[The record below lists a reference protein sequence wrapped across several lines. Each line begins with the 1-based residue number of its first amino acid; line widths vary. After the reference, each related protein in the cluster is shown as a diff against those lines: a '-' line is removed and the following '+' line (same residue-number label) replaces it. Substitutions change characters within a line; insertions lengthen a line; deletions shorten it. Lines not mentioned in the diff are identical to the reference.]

1 MTAVH
6 LQVVFCCAL
15 ALCAAYFAAKFL
27 ARHFDFNQGPGGTNY
42 KPSERERDPHDP
54 AKFGEGFA
62 TDPMGY

>member
-15 ALCAAYFAAKFL
+15 ALCAAHFAAKFL
-27 ARHFDFNQGPGGTNY
+27 TRHFDFNQGPGGPKY
-42 KPSERERDPHDP
+42 KPRELNFNDP

>member
-27 ARHFDFNQGPGGTNY
+27 ANHANFNQGGP
-42 KPSERERDPHDP
+42 KHDFHFRFNEP
-54 AKFGEGFA
+54 TKYGECHTFG
-62 TDPMGY
+62 DDD